1 MPWPGPQGRAETAER
16 PFYPKPALDAPW
28 AQQVWSG
35 AARQR
40 HPASSPRHA
49 LLCPLKAQRTCAPPP
64 GVSTLSRPPAWL
76 GLPVS
81 GVLPETG
88 SPTLRGVR
96 TGAHSASEGFEVE
109 HCPPLVLFLKCPA
122 VSRCQSP
129 VYQPFNSPAPPP
141 VFFITKNGIKSL
153 SCLFPRAVLWG

>member
-49 LLCPLKAQRTCAPPP
+49 LLCPLKAQRTCAPPRACP
-64 GVSTLSRPPAWL
+64 PCPARPRGWGSLCLESSPK
-76 GLPVS
+76 PV
-81 GVLPETG
+81 
-88 SPTLRGVR
+88 LRPS
-96 TGAHSASEGFEVE
+96 AASELG
-109 HCPPLVLFLKCPA
+109 PTPLVRDLKWNIALRWFFLKCPA